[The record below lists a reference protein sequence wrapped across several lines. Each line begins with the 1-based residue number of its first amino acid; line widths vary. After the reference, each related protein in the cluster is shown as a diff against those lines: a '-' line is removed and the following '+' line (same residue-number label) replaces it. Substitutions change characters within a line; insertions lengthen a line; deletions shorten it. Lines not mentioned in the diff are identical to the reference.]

1 MRELLRGLG
10 AHDIFPLNIPYDFV
24 VTYQALALDQLEEH
38 SEAILTEV
46 RHMLRGEWAPEMLG
60 IQEPLIEIEA
70 VLLDS

>member
-1 MRELLRGLG
+1 MALTTSFRSTSPTTFI
-10 AHDIFPLNIPYDFV
+10 A
-24 VTYQALALDQLEEH
+24 YQKLALDQLKEH

-60 IQEPLIEIEA
+60 IQDPLIEIEA